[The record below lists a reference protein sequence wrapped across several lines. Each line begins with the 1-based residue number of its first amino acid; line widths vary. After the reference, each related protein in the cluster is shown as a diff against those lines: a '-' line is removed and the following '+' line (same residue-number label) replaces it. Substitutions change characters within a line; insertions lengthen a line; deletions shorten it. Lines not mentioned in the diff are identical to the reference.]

1 MPVQGLTKNLTQAN
15 IPPSINKY
23 IMLTIRLSRT
33 GKRHKPQ
40 YRIVLQ
46 EKGRDPWSP
55 AQEILGTYNPHT
67 SPSTINL
74 EEERITYW
82 LGMGAQ
88 PSNTVANM
96 LMNAGLMKADKKAK
110 SVAISKKRAGK
121 LTEKAAE
128 AEEAKKAAAEKKK
141 ADDEAAAEAKKAE
154 TEAKK
159 VEAEAAKA
167 AEAEAAA
174 APAEEVKEEAAPEA
188 TEEKKE
194 EAPAEE
200 VKAEEPK
207 VEEKKEDSP
216 AEAPAEEKTEEK
228 AE

>member
-1 MPVQGLTKNLTQAN
+1 M
-15 IPPSINKY
+15 PPSINKY

-46 EKGRDPWSP
+46 EKGRDPWAP

-67 SPSTINL
+67 SPSTIEL
-74 EEERITYW
+74 KEERITHW
-82 LGMGAQ
+82 LGKGAQ

-96 LMNAGLMKADKKAK
+96 LINAGLMKSDKKAK

-121 LTEKAAE
+121 LTEKAA
-128 AEEAKKAAAEKKK
+128 AQEEAKKAAAEKKK

-154 TEAKK
+154 AEAKK
-159 VEAEAAKA
+159 AEAEAVKA
-167 AEAEAAA
+167 AEAEKPAE
-174 APAEEVKEEAAPEA
+174 APVEEVKEEV
-188 TEEKKE
+188 KE
-194 EAPAEE
+194 ET
-200 VKAEEPK
+200 
-207 VEEKKEDSP
+207 P